1 MQTKWQEQIASFDNR
16 MRTEKSF
23 DIIKRRLDVPGHT
36 AYLYMINGFAKDDIL
51 EKVTRFMLYETNRDI
66 PQDITPSQFLEKYIT
81 YTEASVSGNFD
92 DISRQL
98 LTGSI
103 VLFIDL
109 FPEAILMDAWAYPS
123 RGIEEPEDEKV
134 LRGSHDG
141 FSEILVQ
148 NTALIRRR
156 MRTED
161 LVMEK
166 HMVGSR
172 SKTNVVLA
180 YLNEKVDQD
189 FLKKLQDKIDH
200 LNVNSLTM
208 AQESLN
214 EALMDK
220 GWYNPFPKVRY
231 TERPD
236 AAAAS
241 IAEGSIVVI
250 IDNTSSVMILPASF
264 FDFVQDSNDY
274 CFPPVVGT
282 YLRFVRSFVFFMT
295 IFLTPVWY
303 LLVKNPQWV
312 PDWLTFVQIEVPNS
326 VPIIAQLLFFEFA
339 LSGLKLASLNTPNSL
354 SNSFSVIGALILG
367 DFAVQAHWFVPE
379 VIMYM
384 GLVAVGNFAQPSYEL
399 GYAFNLCRIMLLV
412 LTWLLNLW
420 GLILGILIIILLL
433 ATNKT
438 VSGKSYLYPLIP
450 FNGAALKRLLV
461 RCRMSN
467 KNS

>member
-1 MQTKWQEQIASFDNR
+1 MQTKWQDQIAFFDDR

-23 DIIKRRLDVPGHT
+23 DIIKRRLDVHGHT

-214 EALMDK
+214 EALVDK

-303 LLVKNPQWV
+303 LLVKNPGWV
-312 PDWLTFVQIEVPNS
+312 PEWLSFIQIEAPNS
-326 VPIIAQLLFFEFA
+326 VPVIAQLLFFEFA

-412 LTWLLNLW
+412 LIWLFNLW
-420 GLILGILIIILLL
+420 GMILGILIIILLL

>member
-1 MQTKWQEQIASFDNR
+1 MQTKWQEQIASFDDR
-16 MRTEKSF
+16 MRTNKSF
-23 DIIKRRLDVPGHT
+23 DIVKRRLNVDGHT

-51 EKVTRFMLYETNRDI
+51 EKVTRFMLFSGNEHI
-66 PQDITPSQFLEKYIT
+66 EEDITPEQFLAKYVT
-81 YTEASVSGNFD
+81 YTEASVSD
-92 DISRQL
+92 DWEYISRRL
-98 LTGSI
+98 LTGAV

-109 FPEAILMDAWAYPS
+109 FPQAIMIDAWAFPT
-123 RGIEEPEDEKV
+123 RGVQEPDDEKV
-134 LRGSHDG
+134 LRGAHDG
-141 FSEILVQ
+141 FTEILVF

-156 MRTED
+156 IRSED
-161 LVMEK
+161 LVMEM
-166 HMVGSR
+166 HTVGTR
-172 SKTNVVLA
+172 SKTSVALA
-180 YLNEKVDQD
+180 YLENKVDQD
-189 FLKKLQDKIDH
+189 FLKKLQGKIDS
-200 LNVNSLTM
+200 LQVNSLTM

-214 EALMDK
+214 EALVEK

-250 IDNTSSVMILPASF
+250 IDNTSSVMILPSSF
-264 FDFVQDSNDY
+264 FDFMQDSNDY

-282 YLRFVRSFVFFMT
+282 YLRFVRAFVFFLT

-303 LLVKNPQWV
+303 LLVKNP
-312 PDWLTFVQIEVPNS
+312 DWIPSWLAFIQIEAPNS
-326 VPIIAQLLFFEFA
+326 VPIVAQLLFFEFA

-412 LTWLLNLW
+412 LIALLDYW
-420 GLILGILIIILLL
+420 GMILGVLIILFLL
-433 ATNKT
+433 ATNRT
-438 VSGKSYLYPLIP
+438 VSGRSYLYPLIP
-450 FNGAALKRLLV
+450 FNGRALRNLFI
-461 RCRMSN
+461 RCRMNN

>member
-1 MQTKWQEQIASFDNR
+1 MQKQWQEQIASFDDR
-16 MRTEKSF
+16 MRTAKNF
-23 DIIKRRLDVPGHT
+23 DIIKRRLSIDGHT
-36 AYLYMINGFAKDDIL
+36 AYLYMINGFSKDDIL
-51 EKVTRFMLYETNRDI
+51 EKITRFMLFQ
-66 PQDITPSQFLEKYIT
+66 QDGHIEEGITPEQFLAKYIT
-81 YTEASVSGNFD
+81 YTESSVSD
-92 DISRQL
+92 DFAYVSRRL
-98 LTGSI
+98 LTGSA

-109 FPEAILMDAWAYPS
+109 FPQAILMDAWAYPS
-123 RGIEEPEDEKV
+123 RGIEEPDDEKV
-134 LRGSHDG
+134 LRGAHDG
-141 FSEILVQ
+141 FSEILVN
-148 NTALIRRR
+148 NTALFRRR
-156 MRTED
+156 IRSED
-161 LVMEK
+161 LVMEM
-166 HMVGSR
+166 HTVGSR
-172 SKTNVVLA
+172 SKTSVVLA
-180 YLNEKVDQD
+180 YLNEKVDRD
-189 FLKKLQDKIDH
+189 FLAKLQNKIDH
-200 LNVNSLTM
+200 LQVNSLTM

-214 EALMDK
+214 EALMEK

-241 IAEGSIVVI
+241 IAEGSIIVI

-264 FDFVQDSNDY
+264 FDFMQDSNDY

-282 YLRFVRSFVFFMT
+282 YIRFVRSFVFFMT
-295 IFLTPVWY
+295 IFLTPIWY
-303 LLVKNPQWV
+303 LLVKNPSWV
-312 PDWLTFVQIEVPNS
+312 PAWLSFIQIEEPNA
-326 VPIIAQLLFFEFA
+326 VPIIVQLLFFEFA

-367 DFAVQAHWFVPE
+367 EFAVQAHWFVPE

-412 LTWLLNLW
+412 LIALLDIW
-420 GLILGILIIILLL
+420 GFVLGLLIILFLL
-433 ATNKT
+433 ASNKT

-450 FNGAALKRLLV
+450 FNGTALKRLFI

>member
-1 MQTKWQEQIASFDNR
+1 MQTKWQEQIASFDDR
-16 MRTEKSF
+16 MRTNKSF
-23 DIIKRRLDVPGHT
+23 DIIKRRLSVDGHT

-51 EKVTRFMLYETNRDI
+51 EKVTRFLLFNGNEHI
-66 PQDITPSQFLEKYIT
+66 EEDITPEQFLAQYIT
-81 YTEASVSGNFD
+81 YTEASVSD
-92 DISRQL
+92 DWDYISRRL
-98 LTGSI
+98 LTGSV

-109 FPEAILMDAWAYPS
+109 FAQAIMIDAWAFPT
-123 RGIEEPEDEKV
+123 RGVEEPDDEKV
-134 LRGSHDG
+134 LRGAHDG
-141 FSEILVQ
+141 FTEILVF

-156 MRTED
+156 IRSEN
-161 LVMEK
+161 LVMEM
-166 HMVGSR
+166 HTVGTR
-172 SKTNVVLA
+172 SKTSVALA
-180 YLNEKVDQD
+180 YLDNKVDQD
-189 FLKKLQDKIDH
+189 FLKKLQSKIDS
-200 LNVNSLTM
+200 LQVNSLTM

-214 EALMDK
+214 EALVEK

-250 IDNTSSVMILPASF
+250 IDNTSSVMILPSSF
-264 FDFVQDSNDY
+264 FDFMQDSNDY

-282 YLRFVRSFVFFMT
+282 YLRFVRAFVFFLT

-303 LLVKNPQWV
+303 LLVKNP
-312 PDWLTFVQIEVPNS
+312 DWIPSWLAFIQIEVPNS

-399 GYAFNLCRIMLLV
+399 GYAFNLCRIMLLI
-412 LTWLLNLW
+412 LIALLDYW
-420 GLILGILIIILLL
+420 GMILGVLIILFLL
-433 ATNKT
+433 ATNRT
-438 VSGKSYLYPLIP
+438 VSGRCYLYPLIP
-450 FNGAALKRLLV
+450 FNGRALKNLFI
-461 RCRMSN
+461 RCRMNN

>member
-1 MQTKWQEQIASFDNR
+1 
-16 MRTEKSF
+16 
-23 DIIKRRLDVPGHT
+23 
-36 AYLYMINGFAKDDIL
+36 
-51 EKVTRFMLYETNRDI
+51 
-66 PQDITPSQFLEKYIT
+66 
-81 YTEASVSGNFD
+81 
-92 DISRQL
+92 
-98 LTGSI
+98 
-103 VLFIDL
+103 
-109 FPEAILMDAWAYPS
+109 
-123 RGIEEPEDEKV
+123 
-134 LRGSHDG
+134 
-141 FSEILVQ
+141 
-148 NTALIRRR
+148 
-156 MRTED
+156 
-161 LVMEK
+161 
-166 HMVGSR
+166 
-172 SKTNVVLA
+172 
-180 YLNEKVDQD
+180 
-189 FLKKLQDKIDH
+189 
-200 LNVNSLTM
+200 M

-214 EALMDK
+214 EALVDK

-303 LLVKNPQWV
+303 LLVKNPGWV
-312 PDWLTFVQIEVPNS
+312 PEWLSFIQIEAPNS
-326 VPIIAQLLFFEFA
+326 VPVIAQLLFFEFA

-412 LTWLLNLW
+412 LIWLFNLW
-420 GLILGILIIILLL
+420 GMILGILIIILLL

>member
-1 MQTKWQEQIASFDNR
+1 MQTKWQEQIASFDDR

-23 DIIKRRLDVPGHT
+23 DIIKRRLDVHGHT
-36 AYLYMINGFAKDDIL
+36 SYLYMINGFAKDDIL
-51 EKVTRFMLYETNRDI
+51 EKVTRFMLYETNSDI

-141 FSEILVQ
+141 FSEILVH

-264 FDFVQDSNDY
+264 FDFMQDSNDY

-295 IFLTPVWY
+295 IFLTPIWY
-303 LLVKNPQWV
+303 LLVKNPAWV
-312 PDWLTFVQIEVPNS
+312 PDWLAFVQIETPNS

-412 LTWLLNLW
+412 LIWLFNLW
-420 GLILGILIIILLL
+420 GMILGVLIIVLLL
-433 ATNKT
+433 ATNRT

>member
-1 MQTKWQEQIASFDNR
+1 MQTKWQEQIASFDDR

-23 DIIKRRLDVPGHT
+23 DIIKRRLDVHGHT

-51 EKVTRFMLYETNRDI
+51 EKVTRFMLYETNSDI

-214 EALMDK
+214 EALVDK

-264 FDFVQDSNDY
+264 FDFMQDSNDY

-303 LLVKNPQWV
+303 LLVKNPGWV
-312 PDWLTFVQIEVPNS
+312 PEWLSFIQIEAPNS
-326 VPIIAQLLFFEFA
+326 VPVIAQLLFFEFA

-412 LTWLLNLW
+412 LIWLFNLW
-420 GLILGILIIILLL
+420 GMILGILIIILLL